1 MTNTSQLSFRGVR
14 ASKFR
19 HVYGQTARK
28 DKCYENVKIT
38 KDAHDSNC
46 CAANPKFLAII
57 TEVAG
62 GGAFIV
68 LPLEKT
74 GRLDLNVG
82 KVTGHAGPVLDIKWN
97 PFNDNVIASASE
109 DCTVKLWHIPD
120 GGFTENVQQWLVE
133 LRGHKRRCTYIEW
146 HPTADNVL
154 LSAGSDHLIFV
165 WNVGTSTPINIIKC
179 HPDVIY
185 SMSFNRDGSLLATTC
200 KDKQLRI
207 LDPRTG
213 RVIKEGI
220 CHVGSKSSKV
230 VYLGDTGRLFTTG
243 FSRQSDRQYALWSQ
257 DDLSTPLRCE
267 MIDSSSGILIPYYD
281 PDTRM
286 IYVAGKGD
294 GNIRYYEIV
303 DEEPWIHYLT
313 QFLSGSPQRGLGYM
327 PKRGVQTQLCETFRF
342 YKLHAT
348 RGLCEP
354 ISMIVP
360 RKSETYQDDLYPD
373 TAAPTPALTAE
384 EWIKGINRD
393 PVLMSMKTG
402 SVLPHAVRT
411 FKPVRYD
418 PVERKLQTSDKN
430 NDKKFAFITQETVVD
445 YRPVERAE
453 SGFHDMNPSTDEDE
467 MASSDSHENDEDD
480 DDEDDSDPTAQRERI
495 RRNHVWAIISLL
507 EEQAKGPYHLMMRA
521 ADAKAAKTSCNLG
534 TKFQQ
539 TQQMWSRPT
548 RSMTQLNMVSPTN
561 GIHKANSIGIGS
573 IGSIGATNQRAISGS
588 AFITSEKAIE
598 IIDAPL
604 QGTELRRAYDAQ
616 GEEIRRLKQQ
626 LVLKDRRIHELEE
639 QLQRFKM
646 SFITDS
652 TA

>member
-445 YRPVERAE
+445 YRPVE
-453 SGFHDMNPSTDEDE
+453 
-467 MASSDSHENDEDD
+467 
-480 DDEDDSDPTAQRERI
+480 
-495 RRNHVWAIISLL
+495 
-507 EEQAKGPYHLMMRA
+507 MRA

>member
-74 GRLDLNVG
+74 GRLDLNAG

-120 GGFTENVQQWLVE
+120 GGFTDNVQQWLVE

-165 WNVGTSTPINIIKC
+165 WNIGTSTPINIIKC

-207 LDPRTG
+207 IEPRTG
-213 RVIKEGI
+213 RVVKEGV

-243 FSRQSDRQYALWSQ
+243 FSRQSDRQYALWNQ
-257 DDLSTPLRCE
+257 EDLSVPLRSE

-281 PDTRM
+281 ADTRM

-313 QFLSGSPQRGLGYM
+313 QYLSGSPQRGLGYM

-373 TAAPTPALTAE
+373 TAAPTPSLTAE
-384 EWIKGINRD
+384 EWIKGTNRD

-402 SVLPHAVRT
+402 SVLPHTVRT

-418 PVERKLQTSDKN
+418 PVERKLLTSDKN

-445 YRPVERAE
+445 YRPVE
-453 SGFHDMNPSTDEDE
+453 
-467 MASSDSHENDEDD
+467 
-480 DDEDDSDPTAQRERI
+480 
-495 RRNHVWAIISLL
+495 
-507 EEQAKGPYHLMMRA
+507 MRA

-548 RSMTQLNMVSPTN
+548 RSMTQLNIISPTN
-561 GIHKANSIGIGS
+561 GMHKANSIGIGS
-573 IGSIGATNQRAISGS
+573 IGAANQRTTLSGT
-588 AFITSEKAIE
+588 AFMSSDKAIE
-598 IIDAPL
+598 IIDAPVP
-604 QGTELRRAYDAQ
+604 GTELKRAAYDAQ
-616 GEEIRRLKQQ
+616 EEIRRLKQQ
-626 LVLKDRRIHELEE
+626 LALKDRRIHELEE
-639 QLQRFKM
+639 QLQRYKN
-646 SFITDS
+646 SFIGDS

>member
-19 HVYGQTARK
+19 HVYGQVARK

-74 GRLDLNVG
+74 GRLDLNAG

-120 GGFTENVQQWLVE
+120 GGFTDNVQQWLVE

-165 WNVGTSTPINIIKC
+165 WNIGTSTPINVIKC

-207 LDPRTG
+207 IEPRTG
-213 RVIKEGI
+213 RVVKEGT

-243 FSRQSDRQYALWSQ
+243 FSRTSDRQYALWSQ
-257 DDLSTPLRCE
+257 EDLGVPLRSE

-281 PDTRM
+281 ADTRM

-313 QFLSGSPQRGLGYM
+313 QYLSGSPQRGLGFM

-373 TAAPTPALTAE
+373 TAAPTPSLTAE
-384 EWIKGINRD
+384 EWIKGTNRD

-402 SVLPHAVRT
+402 SVLPHTVRT

-418 PVERKLQTSDKN
+418 PVERKLLTSDKN

-445 YRPVERAE
+445 YRPVE
-453 SGFHDMNPSTDEDE
+453 
-467 MASSDSHENDEDD
+467 
-480 DDEDDSDPTAQRERI
+480 
-495 RRNHVWAIISLL
+495 
-507 EEQAKGPYHLMMRA
+507 MRA

-548 RSMTQLNMVSPTN
+548 RSMTQLNIISPTN
-561 GIHKANSIGIGS
+561 GMHKANSIGIGS
-573 IGSIGATNQRAISGS
+573 IGAANQRAMSGT
-588 AFITSEKAIE
+588 AFMSSEKAIE
-598 IIDAPL
+598 IIDAPA
-604 QGTELRRAYDAQ
+604 QGMELRRSTNDAQ
-616 GEEIRRLKQQ
+616 VEEIRRLKQQ
-626 LVLKDRRIHELEE
+626 LALKDRRIHELEE
-639 QLQRFKM
+639 QLQRYKN
-646 SFITDS
+646 SFIGDS

>member
-120 GGFTENVQQWLVE
+120 GGCTENVQQWLVE

-165 WNVGTSTPINIIKC
+165 WNIGTGTPINIIEC

-207 LDPRTG
+207 VEPRTG
-213 RVIKEGI
+213 RVIKEGT
-220 CHVGSKSSKV
+220 CHVGSKASKV

-257 DDLSTPLRCE
+257 EDLSTPLRCE

-281 PDTRM
+281 ADTRM

-313 QFLSGSPQRGLGYM
+313 QYLSGSPQRGLGYM
-327 PKRGVQTQLCETFRF
+327 PKRGVQTQVCETFRF

-384 EWIKGINRD
+384 EWIKCINRD

-418 PVERKLQTSDKN
+418 PVERKLLTSDKN

-453 SGFHDMNPSTDEDE
+453 SGFHDMSPSTDEDE
-467 MASSDSHENDEDD
+467 TASSDSHEHDDE
-480 DDEDDSDPTAQRERI
+480 DEDDSDPTAQRERI

-521 ADAKAAKTSCNLG
+521 ADAKAAKTSTNLG

-573 IGSIGATNQRAISGS
+573 IGATNQRAISGS

-598 IIDAPL
+598 IIDAPVK
-604 QGTELRRAYDAQ
+604 GTELRRAYDAQ

>member
-1 MTNTSQLSFRGVR
+1 MKAESRRSTIISQVVDEAMTNTSQLSFRGVR

-445 YRPVERAE
+445 YRPVE
-453 SGFHDMNPSTDEDE
+453 
-467 MASSDSHENDEDD
+467 
-480 DDEDDSDPTAQRERI
+480 
-495 RRNHVWAIISLL
+495 
-507 EEQAKGPYHLMMRA
+507 MRA

>member
-1 MTNTSQLSFRGVR
+1 MTNTSQVSRPNRWCVSCGVDDRFSFDWQLSFRGVR

-120 GGFTENVQQWLVE
+120 GGFTGNVQQWLVE

-165 WNVGTSTPINIIKC
+165 WNIGTGTPINIIEC

-207 LDPRTG
+207 VEPRTG
-213 RVIKEGI
+213 RVIKEGT
-220 CHVGSKSSKV
+220 CHVGSKASKV

-257 DDLSTPLRCE
+257 EDLSTPLRCE
-267 MIDSSSGILIPYYD
+267 MIDSSSGILFPFYD

-286 IYVAGKGD
+286 VYVAGKGD

-313 QFLSGSPQRGLGYM
+313 QYLSGSPQRGLGYM
-327 PKRGVQTQLCETFRF
+327 PKRGVQTQVCETFRF

-384 EWIKGINRD
+384 EWIKGNNRD

-402 SVLPHAVRT
+402 TVLRKFPSQNVTCPSSSQFEFRCVVKTAHAVRT

-418 PVERKLQTSDKN
+418 PVERKLLTSDKN

-445 YRPVERAE
+445 YRPVE
-453 SGFHDMNPSTDEDE
+453 
-467 MASSDSHENDEDD
+467 
-480 DDEDDSDPTAQRERI
+480 
-495 RRNHVWAIISLL
+495 
-507 EEQAKGPYHLMMRA
+507 
-521 ADAKAAKTSCNLG
+521 
-534 TKFQQ
+534 
-539 TQQMWSRPT
+539 
-548 RSMTQLNMVSPTN
+548 VSPFLLD
-561 GIHKANSIGIGS
+561 SIPVCRDPPSLFFTGS
-573 IGSIGATNQRAISGS
+573 P
-588 AFITSEKAIE
+588 K
-598 IIDAPL
+598 
-604 QGTELRRAYDAQ
+604 
-616 GEEIRRLKQQ
+616 
-626 LVLKDRRIHELEE
+626 
-639 QLQRFKM
+639 
-646 SFITDS
+646 SFFFCF
-652 TA
+652 

>member
-1 MTNTSQLSFRGVR
+1 MASTAIQLTNVSVEKQFEHSPMTETGSTIISQVVGEAMTNTSQLSFRGVR

-19 HVYGQTARK
+19 HVYGQVARK

-74 GRLDLNVG
+74 GRLDLNAG

-120 GGFTENVQQWLVE
+120 GGFTDNVQQWLVE

-165 WNVGTSTPINIIKC
+165 WNIGTSTPINVIKC

-207 LDPRTG
+207 IEPRTG
-213 RVIKEGI
+213 RVVKEGT

-243 FSRQSDRQYALWSQ
+243 FSRTSDRQYALWSQ
-257 DDLSTPLRCE
+257 EDLGVPLRSE

-281 PDTRM
+281 ADTRM

-313 QFLSGSPQRGLGYM
+313 QYLSGSPQRGLGFM

-373 TAAPTPALTAE
+373 TAAPTPSLTAE
-384 EWIKGINRD
+384 EWIKGTNRD

-402 SVLPHAVRT
+402 SVLPHTVRT

-418 PVERKLQTSDKN
+418 PVERKLLTSDKN

-445 YRPVERAE
+445 YRPVE
-453 SGFHDMNPSTDEDE
+453 
-467 MASSDSHENDEDD
+467 
-480 DDEDDSDPTAQRERI
+480 
-495 RRNHVWAIISLL
+495 
-507 EEQAKGPYHLMMRA
+507 MRA

-548 RSMTQLNMVSPTN
+548 RSMTQLNIISPTN
-561 GIHKANSIGIGS
+561 GMHKANSIGIGS
-573 IGSIGATNQRAISGS
+573 IGAANQRAISGT
-588 AFITSEKAIE
+588 AFMSSEKAIE
-598 IIDAPL
+598 IIDAPA
-604 QGTELRRAYDAQ
+604 QGMELRRSTNDAQ
-616 GEEIRRLKQQ
+616 IEEIRRLKQQ
-626 LVLKDRRIHELEE
+626 LALKDRRIHELEE
-639 QLQRFKM
+639 QLQRYKN
-646 SFITDS
+646 SFIGDS

>member
-1 MTNTSQLSFRGVR
+1 MASAAIQVSNVPDETQFPHSTNTETRRSTIISQVVDEAMTNTSQLSFRGVR

-402 SVLPHAVRT
+402 SVLLRT

-445 YRPVERAE
+445 YRPVE
-453 SGFHDMNPSTDEDE
+453 
-467 MASSDSHENDEDD
+467 
-480 DDEDDSDPTAQRERI
+480 
-495 RRNHVWAIISLL
+495 
-507 EEQAKGPYHLMMRA
+507 MRA

>member
-1 MTNTSQLSFRGVR
+1 MASAAIQVSNVPDETQFPHSTNTETRRSTIISQVVDEAMTNTSQLSFRGVR

-445 YRPVERAE
+445 YRPVE
-453 SGFHDMNPSTDEDE
+453 
-467 MASSDSHENDEDD
+467 
-480 DDEDDSDPTAQRERI
+480 
-495 RRNHVWAIISLL
+495 
-507 EEQAKGPYHLMMRA
+507 MRA

>member
-1 MTNTSQLSFRGVR
+1 MTNTSQQGAFFRQPSFRGVR
-14 ASKFR
+14 SSKFR

-28 DKCYENVKIT
+28 DKCYENVNIT

-46 CAANPKFLAII
+46 CAVNPKFLAII

-82 KVTGHAGPVLDIKWN
+82 KVTGHSGPVLDIKWN
-97 PFNDNVIASASE
+97 PFNDNVIASGSE
-109 DCTVKLWHIPD
+109 DCTVKLWHIAD
-120 GGFTENVQQWLVE
+120 GGFNGSIQQCLVD

-165 WNVGTSTPINIIKC
+165 WNIGSGEPINIIKC

-200 KDKQLRI
+200 KDKKLRI
-207 LDPRTG
+207 IDPRTG
-213 RVIKEGI
+213 RVEQEGL

-230 VYLGDTGRLFTTG
+230 AFLGDTGRLFTTG
-243 FSRQSDRQYALWSQ
+243 FSRQSDRQYAIWSQ
-257 DDLSTPLRCE
+257 GDLSNPLRTE

-281 PDTRM
+281 ADTRM
-286 IYVAGKGD
+286 VYVAGKGD
-294 GNIRYYEIV
+294 GNIRYYEVV
-303 DEEPWIHYLT
+303 DDDPWVHYLT
-313 QFLSGSPQRGLGYM
+313 QYLSGSPQRGLGFM
-327 PKRGVQTQLCETFRF
+327 PKRGCDTSVCEIFRF
-342 YKLHAT
+342 FKLHAT

-360 RKSETYQDDLYPD
+360 RKSEQYQDDLYPD
-373 TAAPTPALTAE
+373 TVAPTPALSAE

-393 PVLMSMKTG
+393 PVVMSMKTG
-402 SVLPHAVRT
+402 TVLPHSVRT
-411 FKPVRYD
+411 FKPVRFD
-418 PVERKLQTSDKN
+418 PVEHKLLTSDKN

-445 YRPVERAE
+445 YRSVE
-453 SGFHDMNPSTDEDE
+453 
-467 MASSDSHENDEDD
+467 
-480 DDEDDSDPTAQRERI
+480 
-495 RRNHVWAIISLL
+495 
-507 EEQAKGPYHLMMRA
+507 MRA
-521 ADAKAAKTSCNLG
+521 ADAKAAKTSTNLG

-548 RSMTQLNMVSPTN
+548 RSMTQLNFISSNGLHKAQSTGLHRGGVGSTFISPT
-561 GIHKANSIGIGS
+561 KDM
-573 IGSIGATNQRAISGS
+573 
-588 AFITSEKAIE
+588 E
-598 IIDAPL
+598 IIDTPV

-616 GEEIRRLKQQ
+616 SEEIRRLKQQ
-626 LVLKDRRIHELEE
+626 VALKDRRIRELED
-639 QLQRFKM
+639 QVLRFKTSLTERPVLM
-646 SFITDS
+646 
-652 TA
+652 

>member
-1 MTNTSQLSFRGVR
+1 MRS
-14 ASKFR
+14 SKFR
-19 HVYGQTARK
+19 HVYGQAARK

-46 CAANPKFLAII
+46 CAVNPKFLAII

-68 LPLEKT
+68 LPLEKS
-74 GRLDLNVG
+74 GRLDLTVG

-120 GGFTENVQQWLVE
+120 GGFTGNASQWLVE

-146 HPTADNVL
+146 HPTADNIL

-165 WNVGTSTPINIIKC
+165 WNIGTGAAINVINC

-200 KDKQLRI
+200 KDKRLRI
-207 LDPRTG
+207 LEPRTG
-213 RVIKEGI
+213 RVVQEGV

-230 VYLGDTGRLFTTG
+230 VYLGETGRLFTTG
-243 FSRQSDRQYALWSQ
+243 FSRQSDRQYAVWDQ
-257 DDLSTPLRCE
+257 ADLSTPLRCE

-286 IYVAGKGD
+286 VYVAGKGD
-294 GNIRYYEIV
+294 GNIRYYEVV

-313 QFLSGSPQRGLGYM
+313 QYLSGSPQRGLGFM
-327 PKRGVQTQLCETFRF
+327 PKRGISTATCEIFRF

-384 EWIKGINRD
+384 EWIKGNNRE

-402 SVLPHAVRT
+402 TVLRKCFASAIALSFFFYVYLCFLLWRPFGLTLWTAQAVRT

-418 PVERKLQTSDKN
+418 PVERKLMTSDKN

-445 YRPVERAE
+445 YRSVEVRRPPGPNPVSYPFGSFVCAGSTTHPILYVCVTARS
-453 SGFHDMNPSTDEDE
+453 SGPPFFSFN
-467 MASSDSHENDEDD
+467 A
-480 DDEDDSDPTAQRERI
+480 
-495 RRNHVWAIISLL
+495 LK
-507 EEQAKGPYHLMMRA
+507 EE
-521 ADAKAAKTSCNLG
+521 
-534 TKFQQ
+534 
-539 TQQMWSRPT
+539 
-548 RSMTQLNMVSPTN
+548 
-561 GIHKANSIGIGS
+561 
-573 IGSIGATNQRAISGS
+573 
-588 AFITSEKAIE
+588 EKKE
-598 IIDAPL
+598 
-604 QGTELRRAYDAQ
+604 
-616 GEEIRRLKQQ
+616 
-626 LVLKDRRIHELEE
+626 
-639 QLQRFKM
+639 
-646 SFITDS
+646 
-652 TA
+652 